1 MSKTYVGSVL
11 VDDLVLV
18 HEHFLGAVV
27 LFAENSHLGIVFLDG
42 GSSARAA
49 LKLLNKMIISNYLN
63 NKTIWF
69 LKYLFLLNGI
79 HFFFGLQDG
88 IFKLFLQFAL
98 CLDGRFQF

>member
-42 GSSARAA
+42 GSSARTT
-49 LKLLNKMIISNYLN
+49 LKLFIKIIVS
-63 NKTIWF
+63 
-69 LKYLFLLNGI
+69 
-79 HFFFGLQDG
+79 
-88 IFKLFLQFAL
+88 A
-98 CLDGRFQF
+98 